1 MDVLVKQRGLKLNRD
16 KSVCVIIGSK
26 KQKLEA
32 SMELEVKPLKCGEF
46 CTKEKQEEKWLGQY
60 ISGLGLADSVA
71 KTVEAREGKIK
82 GACMEIAS
90 IVNDWRA
97 TVAGGME
104 TALLLWEACCI
115 PSLLHG
121 AGTWVDMS
129 RETER
134 RPPATLP
141 LKRMHQPAAPGTP
154 APLVTQLAC
163 VVASTTRL
171 ALWTVTL
178 Y

>member
-1 MDVLVKQRGLKLNRD
+1 
-16 KSVCVIIGSK
+16 
-26 KQKLEA
+26 
-32 SMELEVKPLKCGEF
+32 MELEVKPLKCGEF
-46 CTKEKQEEKWLGQY
+46 CNKEKQEEKWLGQY

-134 RPPATLP
+134 RLKTYSSGSCVWSSRWALAPPRPSLS
-141 LKRMHQPAAPGTP
+141 GTS
-154 APLVTQLAC
+154 LA
-163 VVASTTRL
+163 
-171 ALWTVTL
+171 
-178 Y
+178 

>member
-1 MDVLVKQRGLKLNRD
+1 MAPCMFQDDLANGSVGLLEARIANQKVDVLVKQRGLKLNRD

-90 IVNDWRA
+90 IYS
-97 TVAGGME
+97 E
-104 TALLLWEACCI
+104 
-115 PSLLHG
+115 
-121 AGTWVDMS
+121 
-129 RETER
+129 
-134 RPPATLP
+134 
-141 LKRMHQPAAPGTP
+141 
-154 APLVTQLAC
+154 
-163 VVASTTRL
+163 
-171 ALWTVTL
+171 
-178 Y
+178 